1 MKRGEIKIGNFVV
14 GEGEPAFFIAEIGIN
29 HNGNLERAKKL
40 VRAAKKAGAH
50 AVKFQSFKADSM
62 CDMYLEETK
71 DVEGLTGG
79 SKSSYDMYKSLELS
93 DDMHRELIK
102 TAEEENIM
110 FFSSVFDEKTA
121 DFLDEFNVPAYKIAS
136 SDLTHLPLIEHVAK
150 KGKPVLLSTGMGV
163 LSEIQDALDVCH
175 KVGNDQVI
183 VLHCVS
189 SYPPKAEELN
199 LNVLQTLK
207 DKFPHPI
214 GYSDH
219 YEGYLACLT
228 AVNLGATVIEKHFT
242 LDNEWI
248 GPDHAISLTSEQCK
262 EFIDKLN
269 MVQIML
275 GSNVK
280 KPVLSELA
288 SIKPS
293 RRSIRVLGSIQ
304 KGEIITMDKIVM
316 LKPEKG
322 LSPKYLDVV
331 IGRTA
336 RVSMKNHEPITLDK
350 IE

>member
-1 MKRGEIKIGNFVV
+1 MKCNNIRIGNFSI
-14 GEGEPAFFIAEIGIN
+14 GEGEPVFVIAEIGIN

-40 VRAAKKAGAH
+40 IKAAKQAGAN
-50 AVKFQSFKADSM
+50 AVKFQSFKADMM

-79 SKSSYDMYKSLELS
+79 SKSSYDMYKSLEVS

-102 TAEEENIM
+102 TAKEENIM

-121 DFLDEFNVPAYKIAS
+121 DFLDEFDVPAYKIAS

-150 KGKPVLLSTGMGV
+150 KGKPIILSTGMGV
-163 LSEIQDALDVCH
+163 LSEIEEAIEVCY
-175 KVGNDQVI
+175 KAGNEQVI
-183 VLHCVS
+183 ILHCVS
-189 SYPPKAEELN
+189 SYPPKPEELN
-199 LNVLQTLK
+199 LNVIKTLK
-207 DKFPHPI
+207 ERFPHPV

-228 AVNLGATVIEKHFT
+228 AANLGATVIEKHFT

-248 GPDHAISLTSEQCK
+248 GPDHAISLTADQCK

-269 MVQIML
+269 LVQIML
-275 GSNVK
+275 GNNIK
-280 KPVLSELA
+280 KPVGSELS
-288 SIKPS
+288 SIQPS
-293 RRSIRVLGSIQ
+293 RRSIRISGSIQ
-304 KGEIITMDKIVM
+304 KGEIITMDKITM
-316 LKPEKG
+316 LKPDKG
-322 LSPKYLDVV
+322 LAPKYLNFV
-331 IGRTA
+331 IGRKA